1 MATDSSDRT
10 REEGDS
16 RNRWR
21 QMIAQEGNE
30 IRAGGGKVKCPCGGK
45 LMGEWIDW
53 RWGLSF
59 ALTFRFLL
67 NVASS
72 MNVIKMH
79 F

>member
-10 REEGDS
+10 REVGDG

-30 IRAGGGKVKCPCGGK
+30 IRARGGKGKCPCGGK
-45 LMGEWIDW
+45 LMGHW
-53 RWGLSF
+53 RWALSL
-59 ALTFRFLL
+59 ALTLRFLL
-67 NVASS
+67 NFAFS

-79 F
+79 L